1 MRWSLILSTTVF
13 VLSTL
18 SAALVI
24 PSSSESVY
32 LEKRAKGAKT
42 SNYRKQA
49 PYHPYLYKFDQSGVT
64 REKIKKEDLPVLG
77 KKQLIRIPNKK
88 EDADHI
94 FEHQMLMNHLDKHGL
109 KYENLDGKLQNKVKK
124 ILNSRH
130 NLVLVPASHNRRKG
144 QLVKQGSKGKA
155 LKNPNEVTDQYAYL
169 SYKSA
174 RKVAKKFDRTFKK
187 HGYDFKEETFG
198 KTLRDTMNNAKIMN
212 PGDPSPETSS
222 NSGEGSSSDNES
234 SKASSGHPGSPA
246 KP

>member
-1 MRWSLILSTTVF
+1 MRWSLILPTTVF

-18 SAALVI
+18 SFALVI

-64 REKIKKEDLPVLG
+64 REKIKNEDLPVLG